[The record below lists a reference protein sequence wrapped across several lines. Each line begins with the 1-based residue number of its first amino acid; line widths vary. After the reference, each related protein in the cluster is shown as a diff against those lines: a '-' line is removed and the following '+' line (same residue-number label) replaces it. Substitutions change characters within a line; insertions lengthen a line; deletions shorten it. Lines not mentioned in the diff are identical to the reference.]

1 MGNMPRANKSK
12 KRATSKASA
21 VDIHAALRLAINAA
35 FWSGASEAINARGSD
50 PDAPI
55 TNERDTVSTHY
66 ERKAWEYLATIPG
79 DVGDAARRE
88 LDARANDHG
97 KTLH

>member
-1 MGNMPRANKSK
+1 MNRTSK
-12 KRATSKASA
+12 KRKARTEA
-21 VDIHAALRLAINAA
+21 AGILAALRGALNAA

-50 PDAPI
+50 PSAPI
-55 TNERDTVSTHY
+55 TNERDNVSTQY

-97 KTLH
+97 ETLH

>member
-12 KRATSKASA
+12 KRTTPKASA
-21 VDIHAALRLAINAA
+21 VDIQAALRLALNAA
-35 FWSGASEAINARGSD
+35 FWSGASEAISARGID
-50 PDAPI
+50 PSAPI
-55 TNERDTVSTHY
+55 TNERDAVSTHY

-88 LDARANDHG
+88 LDARSNVNG
-97 KTLH
+97 KTVH